1 MDNIFVGEP
10 EYSRQ
15 PEGQSEHTQ
24 LFTVEWIAVV
34 CNIEKRELECDE
46 YRRISNNLYTL
57 LIRTPPLSGK
67 GGIL

>member
-10 EYSRQ
+10 EYRRQ

-34 CNIEKRELECDE
+34 CDIEKRELECDE
-46 YRRISNNLYTL
+46 YRRISNNLYT
-57 LIRTPPLSGK
+57 TPFPGK